1 VGEFSLPVRACV
13 ILGVLSTFLN
23 GFSHLMSLKELSL
36 PSVIDSSTADMARE
50 FVVPALSAS
59 LRYDRGVGFF
69 SSGWLR
75 VVAQGLV
82 AFAANGGR
90 AVRIIGSEL
99 LDWHDLPM
107 GEMG

>member
-1 VGEFSLPVRACV
+1 
-13 ILGVLSTFLN
+13 
-23 GFSHLMSLKELSL
+23 MSLKELSL

-75 VVAQGLV
+75 VVCVIKRNLPCLRYSLQWINCRSQLYR
-82 AFAANGGR
+82 ANYASLWR
-90 AVRIIGSEL
+90 NY
-99 LDWHDLPM
+99 HD
-107 GEMG
+107 